1 MVFLMQFLVEKG
13 WVFLIWG
20 ANGLQKPPNLMVQ
33 VVITSVP
40 FLGKLSHTCD
50 KNSGVWIT

>member
-50 KNSGVWIT
+50 KNSGV